1 MLRRRNKFTS
11 WHRTLAQRVPGC
23 AIGGDPRALRPRI
36 IGAISA
42 PLRLHPPMTSNALPA
57 ERQAVLIGSESLLIE
72 CAQALQAHGFGIAAV
87 VSTQPPIRRWAA
99 RQGIAGFDRPADL
112 LGADAPRGFG
122 YLFCITHLEVVAP
135 EVLALPTRA
144 AINFH
149 DGPLPEY
156 AGLNTPVWALLN
168 GERSHGIT
176 WHLMTR
182 EVDRGDILAQRR
194 FDLVPNE
201 TALTL
206 NTRCFEAG
214 IESFEQ
220 VARGLAD
227 GTLVP
232 RAQPCPPQRMYR
244 RRDRPVA
251 VIDGTQD
258 AVTAA
263 RLVRALDFGGYANP
277 VASAKLLT
285 PRGTLLVTAAEPAGA
300 VSGCAPGRIVSVDAG
315 ALTLATVDGDLRV
328 SAVQRTCG
336 TPIDIV
342 AAATA
347 HGLQPGVQLAAAGD
361 AVRAQIAACAPDEPF
376 WLNQLLTQD
385 ALTLPQIERSQAAT
399 RDATLAALDLALP
412 PALQALGPT
421 ERIACVIAWLARC
434 ADKATFDIG
443 CAWSDAPSAHPGLC
457 AAQQPWRVQV
467 AFDAGLGALAATCAE
482 QQRALRAR
490 GTYLND
496 IVARH
501 PALRAHAAQRD
512 PRVLPVALLEAERLD
527 EASALPGSELT
538 IVLQRDGAAARWWY
552 DAGLIGREQ
561 VEQLQQQWLALA
573 TAAAQAPERAIA
585 QLPLMSPALQQRVL
599 HAWNA
604 ERADVAPAC
613 VHHLF
618 ERQAARTPQRMA
630 LSAQGDSLSYAELD
644 ARANRVA
651 AALRALGVGPDSRV
665 GLCLPRGL
673 ALVVGLIAIHKAG
686 GAYVPLDPAYPR
698 ERIAYMLE
706 DAQAAVLLTDRA
718 HAAQLPGAQATL
730 LIEDA
735 LASHAPVERIDGGA
749 LPQHLAYVIYTS
761 GSTGRPKGVM
771 VEHRNVVNFF
781 AGMDRHLDAD
791 AAGTWLAVTSL
802 SFDISVLELC
812 WTLARGYSVVIA
824 TEEQKLA
831 SGGSA
836 RASRGAQ
843 ASRPLDFSL
852 FYFSADENENAQ
864 DKYRLLLEGAK
875 FADRNGFAAVWTPER
890 HFHAFGGLYPNP
902 AVAGAAV
909 AAVTERVGIRAGSV
923 VLPLHHPAR
932 VAEEWSVVDN
942 LSKGRVGISFAS
954 GWQPNDFALMPG
966 NYADNKNV
974 MLRHIEVVRRL
985 WRGESVAFDGPL
997 GKPVELRTLPR
1008 PVQKELPYWVTS
1020 AGNPQTFIDAG
1031 RLGARV
1037 LTHLLGQSVEE
1048 LADKIAAYRKAYKE
1062 AGHAGE
1068 GFVSLMLHTFV
1079 GPDMDAVRATVKR
1092 PLIEYLKTSLHLVKQ
1107 YAWTFP
1113 AFKRREGMDAKDQGS
1128 IDLQSLSPEEMEAL
1142 LEHSFERYFDSSGL
1156 FGTPQSCLAMIDR
1169 IKAAGVD
1176 DVACLIDFGVASDT
1190 VLAHLPYL
1198 NALREQSTPEA
1209 LPVDASLAAL
1219 MARHRVTH
1227 LQCTPSLARLL
1238 AGDDA
1243 ARAGLAQLDCLMVG
1257 GEAFPPAL
1265 ARDLAGLVRG
1275 KVMNMYGPT
1284 ETTIWS
1290 AVHTL
1295 ARDAS
1300 GVVPLGR
1307 PLANQQAYVLD
1318 ARGQPLPP
1326 GVPGELAIGGAGV
1339 VRGYFERPALT
1350 AERFIPDAIT
1360 GRGRLYRT
1368 GDLVRWRDDGVLE
1381 FLGRLDHQVKVRG
1394 HRIELGEIEAALSEQ
1409 SGVAQAVVVAREDAP
1424 GDARLVAYLVA
1435 RPGAAPDT
1443 GALREALRA
1452 RLPEA
1457 MLPQAFV
1464 VLDEFPHTPNGKI
1477 DRNALPAPEPGAAAA
1492 PAAPFVA
1499 PADDLEG
1506 RIAEVWKA
1514 VLKLPQV
1521 GTRDN
1526 FFDLGGHSL
1535 LAVQAHR
1542 RLKETLQRDLSI
1554 TDIFRFPTIASL
1566 AAHLADGGLDRG
1578 AQQGSDRA
1586 QGRRAAMQRRQQQRS
1601 AAPAPTT
1608 TAR

>member
-1 MLRRRNKFTS
+1 
-11 WHRTLAQRVPGC
+11 
-23 AIGGDPRALRPRI
+23 
-36 IGAISA
+36 
-42 PLRLHPPMTSNALPA
+42 MTPIPLPA
-57 ERQAVLIGSESLLIE
+57 DKQAVLIGGESLLIQ
-72 CAQALQAHGFGIAAV
+72 CAQALLAHGFGIAAV
-87 VSTQPPIRRWAA
+87 VSKQAPIRRWAA
-99 RQGIAGFDRPADL
+99 GQGIAWFDRPADL
-112 LGADAPRGFG
+112 LAADGPRGFG

-168 GERSHGIT
+168 GERAHGIT

-182 EVDRGDILAQRR
+182 DVDRGDILAQRR
-194 FDLVPNE
+194 FDLAPNE
-201 TALTL
+201 SALTL

-232 RAQPCPPQRMYR
+232 RAQATPPQRMYR
-244 RRDRPVA
+244 RKDRPLA
-251 VIDGTQD
+251 VIDGTQSAD
-258 AVTAA
+258 DAA
-263 RLVRALDFGGYANP
+263 RLVRALDFGSYANP

-285 PRGTLLVTAAEPAGA
+285 PRGTLLVAAAEPTGARSALPAGSVVA
-300 VSGCAPGRIVSVDAG
+300 VEAD
-315 ALTLATVDGDLRV
+315 ALTLATADGDLRV
-328 SAVQRTCG
+328 SALQHTCG
-336 TPIDIV
+336 TPIDI
-342 AAATA
+342 ATAATLHA
-347 HGLQPGVQLAAAGD
+347 LQPGASLTLAND
-361 AVRAQIAACAPDEPF
+361 AVRAQIASCSADEPF
-376 WLNQLLTQD
+376 WLNQLLLQD
-385 ALTLPQIERSQAAT
+385 ALELPQIDRSRAT
-399 RDATLAALDLALP
+399 RAASAHAALDIALP
-412 PALQALGPT
+412 PALQALT
-421 ERIACVIAWLARC
+421 SSQRVASVLAWLARC
-434 ADKATFDIG
+434 ADKPVFDVG
-443 CAWSDAPSAHPGLC
+443 CAGSATTSAHPGLC
-457 AAQQPWRVQV
+457 AEQQPWRVQV
-467 AFDAGLGALAATCAE
+467 QLDAGLQSLASDCAV
-482 QQRALRAR
+482 QQETLRRR

-501 PALRAHAAQRD
+501 PALRARAAQRD
-512 PRVLPVALLEAERLD
+512 PRVLPVAVAEVERLD
-527 EASALPGSELT
+527 GAIALPGNELA
-538 IVLQRDGAAARWWY
+538 IALQRDGNAARWWY
-552 DAGLIGREQ
+552 DADRIDREQ
-561 VEQLQQQWLALA
+561 VLQLQQQWLALA
-573 TAAAQAPERAIA
+573 AAAAAAPERAIA
-585 QLPLMSPALQQRVL
+585 QLPLMSDALQQRVL
-599 HAWNA
+599 REWNGA
-604 ERADVAPAC
+604 SAAVSPAC
-613 VHHLF
+613 VHRLF
-618 ERQAARTPQRMA
+618 EQQAARTPQRTA
-630 LSAQGDSLSYAELD
+630 LIAQGASISYAELD

-651 AALRALGVGPDSRV
+651 AALRALGIGPDSRV
-665 GLCLPRGL
+665 GLCLPRGIEL
-673 ALVVGLIAIHKAG
+673 IVGLIAIHKAG

-698 ERIAYMLE
+698 ERIAYMLD
-706 DAQAAVLLTDRA
+706 DAKAAVLLTDRA
-718 HAAQLPGAQATL
+718 HAAHLPDARRTL

-735 LASHAPVERIDGGA
+735 LASSQQEQRIDGGA
-749 LPQHLAYVIYTS
+749 TPENLAYVIYTS

-771 VEHRNVVNFF
+771 VEHRNVANFF
-781 AGMDRHLDAD
+781 AGMDRHLQAE

-812 WTLARGYSVVIA
+812 WTLAHGYSVVVA
-824 TEEQKLA
+824 TEEQKLGAGSTA
-831 SGGSA
+831 SP
-836 RASRGAQ
+836 SRGTQ
-843 ASRPLDFSL
+843 AARPLDFSL

-875 FADRNGFAAVWTPER
+875 FADKNGFAAVWTPER

-966 NYADNKNV
+966 NFADNKAV
-974 MLRHIEVVRRL
+974 MLRNIEIVRKL

-1031 RLGARV
+1031 RLGANV
-1037 LTHLLGQSVEE
+1037 LTHLLGQTVEE
-1048 LADKIAAYRKAYKE
+1048 LAEKIAAYRKAYKD

-1107 YAWTFP
+1107 YAWSFP

-1128 IDLQSLSPEEMEAL
+1128 VDLQSLAPDEMEAL
-1142 LEHSFERYFDSSGL
+1142 LEYSFERYFDDSGL

-1169 IKAAGVD
+1169 IKAVGVD
-1176 DVACLIDFGVASDT
+1176 DVACLIDFGIASDT
-1190 VLAHLPYL
+1190 VLAHLPHL
-1198 NALREQSTPEA
+1198 NTLREHATPSPDVA
-1209 LPVDASLAAL
+1209 RAQDASLADL

-1227 LQCTPSLARLL
+1227 LQCTPSLARML

-1290 AVHTL
+1290 TVHAV
-1295 ARDAS
+1295 ARDTV
-1300 GVVPLGR
+1300 GVIPLGR
-1307 PLANQQAYVLD
+1307 PLANQQVYVLD
-1318 ARGQPLPP
+1318 ARQQPLPP
-1326 GVPGELAIGGAGV
+1326 GVPGELAIGGDGV

-1350 AERFIPDAIT
+1350 AERFVPDTIR
-1360 GRGRLYRT
+1360 GHGRLYRT
-1368 GDLVRWRDDGVLE
+1368 GDLAKWRDDGVLE

-1409 SGVAQAVVVAREDAP
+1409 PGVAQSVVTAREDVP
-1424 GDARLVAYLVA
+1424 GDARLIAYLVA
-1435 RPGAAPDT
+1435 KPGTSLDA
-1443 GALREALRA
+1443 GALRDALRA
-1452 RLPEA
+1452 RLPEP

-1464 VLDEFPHTPNGKI
+1464 VLDEFPQTPNGKI
-1477 DRNALPAPEPGAAAA
+1477 DRNALPAPEAATPA
-1492 PAAPFVA
+1492 PAAAFVA

-1506 RIAEVWKA
+1506 RIADVWKD

-1542 RLKETLQRDLSI
+1542 RLKEALQRELSI
-1554 TDIFRFPTIASL
+1554 TDIFRFPTIQSL
-1566 AAHLADGGLDRG
+1566 AAHLADGGADR
-1578 AQQGSDRA
+1578 ATQQGSERA
-1586 QGRRAAMQRRQQQRS
+1586 QGRRAAMQRRQQLRS
-1601 AAPAPTT
+1601 TPTPTT
-1608 TAR
+1608 IR

>member
-1 MLRRRNKFTS
+1 
-11 WHRTLAQRVPGC
+11 
-23 AIGGDPRALRPRI
+23 
-36 IGAISA
+36 
-42 PLRLHPPMTSNALPA
+42 MTSNALPA
-57 ERQAVLIGSESLLIE
+57 HKQAVLIGSESLLIQ
-72 CAQALQAHGFGIAAV
+72 CAQALQAHGFSIAAV
-87 VSTQPPIRRWAA
+87 VSTQAPIRRWAA
-99 RQGIAGFDRPADL
+99 GQGIAWFDRPADL
-112 LGADAPRGFG
+112 LAADGPRGFG

-168 GERSHGIT
+168 GEHTHGIT
-176 WHLMTR
+176 WHLMTSQ
-182 EVDRGDILAQRR
+182 VDRGDILAQRR
-194 FDLVPNE
+194 FDLAPNE
-201 TALTL
+201 SALTL

-220 VARGLAD
+220 VVRGLAD
-227 GTLVP
+227 DTLVP
-232 RAQPCPPQRMYR
+232 RAQAAPPQHLYR
-244 RRDRPVA
+244 RRDRPHA
-251 VIDGTQD
+251 VIDGTQRAAD
-258 AVTAA
+258 AA
-263 RLVRALDFGGYANP
+263 RTVRALDFGTYANP

-285 PRGTLLVTAAEPAGA
+285 PRGTLLVAAAEATGQRSA
-300 VSGCAPGRIVSVDAG
+300 RAPGSIVSVAADG
-315 ALTLATVDGDLRV
+315 ITVATIDEDLRIT
-328 SAVQRTCG
+328 ALQRTCG
-336 TPIDIV
+336 SAIGITE
-342 AAATA
+342 AASL
-347 HGLQPGVQLAAAGD
+347 HDLQQGGRLFLAGET
-361 AVRAQIAACAPDEPF
+361 VREGIAACAAHEPF
-376 WLNQLLTQD
+376 WLDHLLRQD
-385 ALTLPQIERSQAAT
+385 ALQLPQIDSHRVLSGAAPGTLDLPLPSMLRSQDREQRVAAV
-399 RDATLAALDLALP
+399 L
-412 PALQALGPT
+412 
-421 ERIACVIAWLARC
+421 AWLART
-434 ADKATFDIG
+434 ADKTSFDIG
-443 CAWSDAPSAHPGLC
+443 SAAASTATPHAGLF
-457 AAQQPWRVQV
+457 ASQQPWRVNV
-467 AFDAGLGALAATCAE
+467 AFEAGLRSLAAHCVA
-482 QQRALRAR
+482 QQQAMSDR

-496 IVARH
+496 LVARH
-501 PALRAHAAQRD
+501 PALRARAAQRD
-512 PRVLPVALLEAERLD
+512 PRVLPVALIEVEQLD
-527 EASALPGSELT
+527 EATALPGSDLT
-538 IVLQRDGAAARWWY
+538 IALQRDGSAARWLFDTGRI
-552 DAGLIGREQ
+552 DAEQ
-561 VEQLQQQWLALA
+561 VRQWQQQWLALA
-573 TAAAQAPERAIA
+573 SAAAEAPDRAIA
-585 QLPLMSPALQQRVL
+585 DLPLMDAALQQRVL
-599 HAWNA
+599 REWNA
-604 ERADVAPAC
+604 AMANVDTGAC

-618 ERQAARTPQRMA
+618 EQQAARTPQRTA
-630 LSAQGDSLSYAELD
+630 LAAQGVSLTYAEVD

-651 AALRALGVGPDSRV
+651 AQLRALDVGPDSRV
-665 GLCLPRGL
+665 GLCLPRGIE
-673 ALVVGLIAIHKAG
+673 LVVGLIAIHKAG
-686 GAYVPLDPAYPR
+686 GAYVPLDPAYPH
-698 ERIAYMLE
+698 ERIAYMLA
-706 DAQAAVLLTDRA
+706 DAKASVLLTDRA
-718 HAAQLPGAQATL
+718 HAARLAAPTRTL
-730 LIEDA
+730 LIEEA
-735 LASHAPVERIDGGA
+735 LASTAPAPRVDGGA
-749 LPQHLAYVIYTS
+749 RPEHLAYVIYTS

-781 AGMDRHLDAD
+781 AGMDRHLDVE

-824 TEEQKLA
+824 TEDQKLGA
-831 SGGSA
+831 GSTLA
-836 RASRGAQ
+836 AARGAQ

-875 FADRNGFAAVWTPER
+875 FADRHGFAAVWTPER

-909 AAVTERVGIRAGSV
+909 AAVTQRVGIRAGSV

-942 LSKGRVGISFAS
+942 ISKGRVGISFAS

-966 NYADNKNV
+966 NFADNKAV
-974 MLRHIEVVRRL
+974 MLRNIEVVRRL
-985 WRGESVAFDGPL
+985 WRGEAVAFDGPL

-1020 AGNPQTFIDAG
+1020 AGNPQTFVDAG
-1031 RLGARV
+1031 RLGANV
-1037 LTHLLGQSVEE
+1037 LTHLLGQTVEE
-1048 LADKIAAYRKAYKE
+1048 LAEKVVAYRKAYKD

-1079 GPDMDAVRATVKR
+1079 GPDMDVVRATVKR
-1092 PLIEYLKTSLHLVKQ
+1092 PLIDYLKTSLHLVKQ
-1107 YAWTFP
+1107 YAWSFP

-1128 IDLQSLSPEEMEAL
+1128 IDLQSLSPDEMEAL
-1142 LEHSFERYFDSSGL
+1142 LEYSFERYFDDSGL

-1169 IKAAGVD
+1169 IKAVGVD
-1176 DVACLIDFGVASDT
+1176 DVACLIDFGIASDT
-1190 VLAHLPYL
+1190 VLAHLPHL
-1198 NALREQSTPEA
+1198 NALREHATPSA
-1209 LPVDASLAAL
+1209 VAGDASLADL

-1227 LQCTPSLARLL
+1227 LQCTPSLARVL
-1238 AGDDA
+1238 AGDEA
-1243 ARAGLAQLDCLMVG
+1243 ARAGLAKLDCLMVG

-1290 AVHTL
+1290 TVHTVGG
-1295 ARDAS
+1295 DS
-1300 GVVPLGR
+1300 GGVIPLGQ
-1307 PLANQQAYVLD
+1307 PLANQQVYVLD
-1318 ARGQPLPP
+1318 ARQQPLPP

-1350 AERFIPDAIT
+1350 AERFVPDAIS

-1368 GDLVRWRDDGVLE
+1368 GDLARWRMDANGDGVLE

-1394 HRIELGEIEAALSEQ
+1394 HRIELGEIEAALSEHP
-1409 SGVAQAVVVAREDAP
+1409 GVAQAVVTAREDVP

-1435 RPGAAPDT
+1435 KPGTAIDAT
-1443 GALREALRA
+1443 ALRDVLRGK
-1452 RLPEA
+1452 LPEA

-1464 VLDEFPHTPNGKI
+1464 VLDEFPYTPNGKI
-1477 DRNALPAPEPGAAAA
+1477 DRNALPAPDAIAEPSPEAA
-1492 PAAPFVA
+1492 FVA
-1499 PADDLEG
+1499 PSGDLEG
-1506 RIAEVWKA
+1506 CIADVWKD

-1542 RLKETLQRDLSI
+1542 RLKDALQRELSI

-1566 AAHLADGGLDRG
+1566 AAHLADSGNDNT

-1601 AAPAPTT
+1601 GAPTT
-1608 TAR
+1608 TVR

>member
-1 MLRRRNKFTS
+1 
-11 WHRTLAQRVPGC
+11 
-23 AIGGDPRALRPRI
+23 
-36 IGAISA
+36 
-42 PLRLHPPMTSNALPA
+42 MTSNALPA
-57 ERQAVLIGSESLLIE
+57 DQRAVLIGAESLLIQ
-72 CAQALQAHGFGIAAV
+72 CAQALQAHGFSIAAV
-87 VSTQPPIRRWAA
+87 VSAQAPIRRWAA
-99 RQGIAGFDRPADL
+99 GQGVALFDRPADL
-112 LGADAPRGFG
+112 LADDGPRGFG

-168 GERSHGIT
+168 GERTHGIT

-182 EVDRGDILAQRR
+182 DVDRGDILAQRR
-194 FDLVPNE
+194 FDIAPDE
-201 TALTL
+201 SALTL

-220 VARGLAD
+220 VVRGLAD

-232 RAQPCPPQRMYR
+232 RSQATPPQRMYR
-244 RRDRPVA
+244 RKDRPLA
-251 VIDGTQD
+251 VIDGTQSAD
-258 AVTAA
+258 EAA
-263 RLVRALDFGGYANP
+263 RLVRALDFGAYANP
-277 VASAKLLT
+277 VACAKLFA
-285 PRGTLLVTAAEPAGA
+285 PRGTL
-300 VSGCAPGRIVSVDAG
+300 
-315 ALTLATVDGDLRV
+315 
-328 SAVQRTCG
+328 
-336 TPIDIV
+336 IV
-342 AAATA
+342 AAAQPDGQRSAQPAGTVVAVEADAITLATA
-347 HGLQPGVQLAAAGD
+347 DGNLRITSLLRTCGSPIDMTTATAVHGLHVGARVVPAGD
-361 AVRAQIAACAPDEPF
+361 AARAQVASCAASEPF
-376 WLNQLLTQD
+376 WLNPLLLQD
-385 ALTLPQIERSQAAT
+385 ALELPQIDRHRAPSAGPH
-399 RDATLAALDLALP
+399 AALDITLP
-412 PALQALGPT
+412 PSLTAADAPQRVASVL
-421 ERIACVIAWLARC
+421 AWLARC
-434 ADKATFDIG
+434 ADKAAFDIG
-443 CAWSDAPSAHPGLC
+443 CAGSATPAAHPGLV
-457 AAQQPWRVQV
+457 APQQPWRVQV
-467 AFDAGLGALAATCAE
+467 DFAAGLQTLADACASQRRALAD
-482 QQRALRAR
+482 R
-490 GTYLND
+490 GTYLQD

-501 PALRAHAAQRD
+501 PALRARVAQRD
-512 PRVLPVALLEAERLD
+512 PRVLPVALFEVEHLD
-527 EASALPGSELT
+527 DAAALPGNDVT
-538 IVLQRDGAAARWWY
+538 IALQRDGSAARWLF
-552 DAGLIGREQ
+552 DAARIARDQ
-561 VEQLQQQWLALA
+561 VQLLQSQWLALSV
-573 TAAAQAPERAIA
+573 AAIAAPGRAIA
-585 QLPLMSPALQQRVL
+585 QLPLMSEALQQRVL
-599 HAWNA
+599 REWNA
-604 ERADVAPAC
+604 SPAAINAPVC
-613 VHHLF
+613 IHHLF
-618 ERQAARTPQRMA
+618 EQQADRTPQRTA
-630 LSAQGDSLSYAELD
+630 LTASGASISYADLD
-644 ARANRVA
+644 ACANRVA
-651 AALRALGVGPDSRV
+651 AALREQGIGPDSRV
-665 GLCLPRGL
+665 GLCLPRGI
-673 ALVVGLIAIHKAG
+673 ALIVGLIAIHKAG

-698 ERIAYMLE
+698 ERIAYMLD
-706 DAQAAVLLTDRA
+706 DAKAAVLLTDRA
-718 HAAQLPGAQATL
+718 HAAQLPHAQRTL

-735 LASHAPVERIDGGA
+735 LASSASTPRVDGGA
-749 LPQHLAYVIYTS
+749 KPEHLAYVIYTS

-771 VEHRNVVNFF
+771 VEHRNVVNFV
-781 AGMDRHLDAD
+781 AGMDRHLTAD

-824 TEEQKLA
+824 TEEQKLGA
-831 SGGSA
+831 GRAAAPARGAHAA
-836 RASRGAQ
+836 RA
-843 ASRPLDFSL
+843 LDFSL

-875 FADRNGFAAVWTPER
+875 FADKNGFAAVWTPER

-909 AAVTERVGIRAGSV
+909 AAITERVGIRAGSV

-966 NYADNKNV
+966 NFADNKAV
-974 MLRHIEVVRRL
+974 MLRNIDVVRRL

-1020 AGNPQTFIDAG
+1020 AGNPQTFVDAG
-1031 RLGARV
+1031 RLGANV

-1048 LADKIAAYRKAYKE
+1048 LAEKIAAYRKAYKD

-1079 GPDMDAVRATVKR
+1079 GPDIDAVRATVKR

-1107 YAWTFP
+1107 YAWSFP
-1113 AFKRREGMDAKDQGS
+1113 AFKRREGMDSKDQGS
-1128 IDLQSLSPEEMEAL
+1128 IDLQSLAPDEMDAL
-1142 LEHSFERYFDSSGL
+1142 LEYSFERYFDDSGL
-1156 FGTPQSCLAMIDR
+1156 FGTPDSCLAMIDR
-1169 IKAAGVD
+1169 IKAVGVD
-1176 DVACLIDFGVASDT
+1176 DVACLIDFGIASDT
-1190 VLAHLPYL
+1190 VLAHLPHL
-1198 NALREQSTPEA
+1198 NALRERATPQSA
-1209 LPVDASLAAL
+1209 ADDASLADL

-1290 AVHTL
+1290 TVHTVERS
-1295 ARDAS
+1295 AD
-1300 GVVPLGR
+1300 GVIPLGA
-1307 PLANQQAYVLD
+1307 PLANQQVYVLD
-1318 ARGQPLPP
+1318 SRQQPLPP

-1350 AERFIPDAIT
+1350 AERFVPDSIS
-1360 GRGRLYRT
+1360 GHGRLYRT
-1368 GDLVRWRDDGVLE
+1368 GDLARWRMGDDGEGVLE

-1409 SGVAQAVVVAREDAP
+1409 PGVAQSVVTAREDVP
-1424 GDARLVAYLVA
+1424 GDARLTAYLVA
-1435 RPGAAPDT
+1435 KPGASLDVT
-1443 GALREALRA
+1443 TLRDAMRA
-1452 RLPEA
+1452 GLPEP
-1457 MLPQAFV
+1457 MLPQAFI

-1477 DRNALPAPEPGAAAA
+1477 DRNALPAPDAAVAA
-1492 PAAPFVA
+1492 PAAAFVP
-1499 PADDLEG
+1499 PADDLED
-1506 RIAEVWKA
+1506 RIATVWKD

-1542 RLKETLQRDLSI
+1542 RLKDALQRDLSI
-1554 TDIFRFPTIASL
+1554 TDIFRFPTVASL
-1566 AAHLADGGLDRG
+1566 AAHLADGGADRTT
-1578 AQQGSDRA
+1578 QQGSDRA

-1601 AAPAPTT
+1601 HTPTT
-1608 TAR
+1608 IR